1 MSYKKIIIDE
11 WLQWCNEL
19 TKDLEPYDHY
29 DTGYRDAVDRMDD
42 WMDAQ
47 PIINTDDGLICQYRW
62 ERDVAISQL
71 EDLGIGFGQEIDGYY
86 LTSEEYKEMFEYRLM
101 YEDLCR

>member
-1 MSYKKIIIDE
+1 MDVLISKNALLEEFE
-11 WLQWCNEL
+11 WLLSVVNESS
-19 TKDLEPYDHY
+19 KDEV
-29 DTGYRDAVDRMDD
+29 RDAIQRIENARAVDTVSRSLFD
-42 WMDAQ
+42 
-47 PIINTDDGLICQYRW
+47 QYKW

-101 YEDLCR
+101 YEDLCN